1 MKLAG
6 KLSHFCDHVFLRNGS
21 QATVAKLQGNC
32 HIFATIIE
40 TCKNRSRE
48 YLVSETRGAPLKDIN
63 QLSEKQFK
71 KLINIFKKM
80 VGNKIVGDEVNR
92 LRD

>member
-1 MKLAG
+1 MY
-6 KLSHFCDHVFLRNGS
+6 FCEMDHKR
-21 QATVAKLQGNC
+21 QLQKY
-32 HIFATIIE
+32 F
-40 TCKNRSRE
+40 
-48 YLVSETRGAPLKDIN
+48 VSETRGAPLKDID
-63 QLSEKQFK
+63 QLLEKQFK